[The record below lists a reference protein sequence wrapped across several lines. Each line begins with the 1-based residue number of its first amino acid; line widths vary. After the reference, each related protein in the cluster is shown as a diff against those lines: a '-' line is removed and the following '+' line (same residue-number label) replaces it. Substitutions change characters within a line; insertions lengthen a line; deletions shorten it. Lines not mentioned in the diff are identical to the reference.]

1 LASPKRILIR
11 LPNWLGDVLMARPFL
26 HALAQVHGGAER
38 RGVGPAPLLEL
49 LDADRVL
56 DPRDPWPTED
66 QGARRQLVD
75 RVRAWHPD
83 LAFVLPP
90 SFSSAWF
97 AWRTRAP
104 ERVGFAHEGR
114 SVLLTR
120 ALRRGERGE
129 RHLSEEYLSLL
140 GAERASLPPLRLGP
154 SAEAGASALVSDLG
168 LENARLALVAPSALY
183 GPAKRWP
190 EARFVELSLRLAREG
205 FTVLVCGTSS
215 ERALCEAVARGAGAR
230 SVAGRTDLATQA
242 GLCSRSSLAV
252 SNDSGVAHLAA
263 AVGAPTVAIF
273 GSTSSAWTAPLG
285 PRVRVVQQAPVC
297 SPCFQR
303 TCRIGYRCLTA
314 VSVEDVWAACRE
326 IAA

>member
-1 LASPKRILIR
+1 MASPKRILIR

-49 LDADRVL
+49 LEADRVL
-56 DPRDPWPTED
+56 ETRDPWPTED

-104 ERVGFAHEGR
+104 ERVGYAHEGR

-129 RHLSEEYLSLL
+129 RHLSEEYLALL
-140 GAERASLPPLRLGP
+140 GGERALLPPPDSVGRPKKARVRSERPGSRTHGRAGRSERASTDRRSG
-154 SAEAGASALVSDLG
+154 G
-168 LENARLALVAPSALY
+168 
-183 GPAKRWP
+183 
-190 EARFVELSLRLAREG
+190 
-205 FTVLVCGTSS
+205 
-215 ERALCEAVARGAGAR
+215 RGAFRGAR
-230 SVAGRTDLATQA
+230 SG
-242 GLCSRSSLAV
+242 SRA
-252 SNDSGVAHLAA
+252 
-263 AVGAPTVAIF
+263 
-273 GSTSSAWTAPLG
+273 
-285 PRVRVVQQAPVC
+285 
-297 SPCFQR
+297 
-303 TCRIGYRCLTA
+303 
-314 VSVEDVWAACRE
+314 
-326 IAA
+326 